1 MPTTR
6 VIYNQEALFLGPS
19 PATGFMFTSG
29 TSGTN
34 LLKQLHRVQSANYS
48 FNIDYLDVNE
58 YGVLGRI
65 DAIIVNPPTVSLD
78 FTYLLTNVNNESGL
92 GLTVNRGINC
102 VSGMLSKAEDDR
114 NFFISIAPQ
123 GQDNANY
130 AGTRSVYG
138 FGNGFVTSYSAEGAV
153 GGLPTATVNVE
164 AFNFRG
170 YNAATG
176 FSPAINP
183 VDGTSITNATFT
195 VPTAVTG
202 YANQVSALRPGD
214 IQFSLAGVNTI
225 GVDPTD
231 LKIQSFNLGVELARE
246 DINKLGSLYPNSKE
260 IQVPINAT
268 LSVEAIVGD
277 AAANNLNDILC
288 SNPEYNLTVS
298 LRNPACAPAI
308 GTTGIQ
314 YILKGA
320 KLVSQNFSSS
330 IGPNKSVSLQFT
342 SQLSGPQDVVRGLFI
357 SGQID
362 T

>member
-6 VIYNQEALFLGPS
+6 VIYNQEALFVGPS
-19 PATGFMFTSG
+19 PATGFMFSSG
-29 TSGTN
+29 TSGAN
-34 LLKQLHRVQSANYS
+34 LLKQIHRVQSANYS
-48 FNIDYLDVNE
+48 FNIDRVDVNE

-78 FTYLLTNVNNESGL
+78 FTYLLTNINNESGL
-92 GLTVNRGINC
+92 GLTVNRGVSC
-102 VSGMLSKAEDDR
+102 VSGFLSKAEDDR

-123 GQDNANY
+123 GQDNATY

-170 YNAATG
+170 YVNETG

-183 VDGTSITNATFT
+183 TDGTPLTTTFQVPVAT
-195 VPTAVTG
+195 TG

-214 IQFSLAGVNTI
+214 IQFSLAGVNTL
-225 GVDPTD
+225 GVSASD

-246 DINKLGSLYPNSKE
+246 DINKLGSMYPNSKE

-277 AAANNLNDILC
+277 AAANNLNDVLC
-288 SNPEYNLTVS
+288 NDSEYNLTVT

-308 GTTGIQ
+308 GATGIQ
-314 YILKGA
+314 YQLRGA
-320 KLVSQNFSSS
+320 KLQSQNFSSS
-330 IGPNKSVSLQFT
+330 IGPNKSVSLEFNA
-342 SQLSGPQDVVRGLFI
+342 QLSGPQDQIHGLFI
-357 SGQID
+357 SGRYD